1 MFLSF
6 YEDVSIIRIL
16 ILITLIEAYRLI
28 LTLNMLKWLTYL
40 DFKSSLNIIVKVTI
54 QKNKGSG

>member
-40 DFKSSLNIIVKVTI
+40 VFKSSLNIIVKVTI